1 MSPNT
6 STKPI
11 INSLNNL
18 TTTPSATTK
27 HSSKPQDNSLQDTV
41 TQGTVVAAYGKRFQ
55 VELLDKK
62 RISCVTRG
70 KKTDLACGD
79 VVTIKFTD
87 KHEGV
92 VESTLPRK
100 TLLYRSNAF
109 KSKMLAANVTQIIIV
124 LATQP
129 SFYEALLNRC
139 LIAAEAADIKALIV
153 LNKCDLADNDDA
165 KQKLKLYTDLGYRVL
180 SLSAKEDISTL
191 RPYLQNE
198 ASILVGQSGMGKST
212 IINALLPNEDVRTR
226 EVSHVLDSGKHTTT
240 AAHLYHLDEHS
251 QLIDSPGLQEFGL
264 HHLSTDELEHAFIEF
279 RPFLGKC
286 RFNNCK
292 HLQEPDCAIT
302 SAVDAHI
309 ITSER
314 LAIYKMLRLEISLQI
329 PL

>member
-1 MSPNT
+1 MQG
-6 STKPI
+6 I
-11 INSLNNL
+11 I
-18 TTTPSATTK
+18 
-27 HSSKPQDNSLQDTV
+27 
-41 TQGTVVAAYGKRFQ
+41 VAAYGKRFQ
-55 VELLDKK
+55 VELTDGGK

-70 KKTDLACGD
+70 RKTDLACGD
-79 VVTIKFTD
+79 IVIIKLTD
-87 KHEGV
+87 THEGV

-100 TLLYRSNAF
+100 SLLYRSNAF
-109 KSKMLAANVTQIIIV
+109 KSKMLAANITQIIIV

-139 LIAAEAADIKALIV
+139 LIAAEAANIKALIV

-165 KQKLKLYTDLGYRVL
+165 KQKLSLYTALGYQVL
-180 SLSAKEDISTL
+180 SLSAKEDISSL

-226 EVSHVLDSGKHTTT
+226 EVSQVLDSGKHTTT
-240 AAHLYHLDEHS
+240 AAHLYHLDKNSH
-251 QLIDSPGLQEFGL
+251 LIDSPGLQEFGL

-292 HLQEPDCAIT
+292 HLQEPDCAIKD
-302 SAVDAHI
+302 AVANTQI
-309 ITSER
+309 SPER
-314 LAIYKMLRLEISLQI
+314 LAIYQTLRIEISH
-329 PL
+329 

>member
-1 MSPNT
+1 MKSLTLQNILINNT
-6 STKPI
+6 
-11 INSLNNL
+11 INLQNSEHVSISKNAQDETSL
-18 TTTPSATTK
+18 
-27 HSSKPQDNSLQDTV
+27 
-41 TQGTVVAAYGKRFQ
+41 QGTVVAAYGKRYQ
-55 VELLDKK
+55 VELIDTKQ

-79 VVTIKFTD
+79 LVTLKLTD

-100 TLLYRSNAF
+100 TLLFRSNAF

-139 LIAAEAADIKALIV
+139 LIAAEAAGIKALIV
-153 LNKCDLADNDDA
+153 LNKCDLADNHDA
-165 KQKLKLYTDLGYRVL
+165 LQKLALYTKLGYQVL
-180 SLSAKEDISTL
+180 PLSAKEDISSL

-198 ASILVGQSGMGKST
+198 VSILVGQSGMGKST
-212 IINALLPNEDVRTR
+212 MINALLPNEAVRTQ
-226 EVSHVLDSGKHTTT
+226 EVSQVLDSGKHTTT
-240 AAHLYHLDEHS
+240 AAHLYHLDENS

-264 HHLSTDELEHAFIEF
+264 HHLSTDQLEHAFIEF
-279 RPFLGKC
+279 RPLLGKC

-302 SAVDAHI
+302 EALAQNKISA
-309 ITSER
+309 ER
-314 LAIYKMLRLEISLQI
+314 LAIYKMLRTEITHSAH
-329 PL
+329 

>member
-1 MSPNT
+1 M
-6 STKPI
+6 PI
-11 INSLNNL
+11 LRTDQAVAAHQEKLL
-18 TTTPSATTK
+18 T
-27 HSSKPQDNSLQDTV
+27 
-41 TQGTVVAAYGKRFQ
+41 GTIVAAYGKRFQ
-55 VELLDKK
+55 VELADDQK

-79 VVTIKFTD
+79 NVTLKLTD

-92 VESTLPRK
+92 IESTLPRK

-139 LIAAEAADIKALIV
+139 LIAAEAAEIKALIV

-165 KQKLKLYTDLGYRVL
+165 KQKLSLYTGLGYQVL
-180 SLSAKEDISTL
+180 ALSATEDISAL
-191 RPYLQNE
+191 RPYLQGE

-212 IINALLPNEDVRTR
+212 IINALLPDADVRTR
-226 EVSHVLDSGKHTTT
+226 EVSLVLDSGKHTTT
-240 AAHLYHLDEHS
+240 AAHLYHLDAHS

-279 RPFLGKC
+279 RPYLGKC

-292 HLQEPDCAIT
+292 HLQEPDCTIKEAMAT
-302 SAVDAHI
+302 NKV
-309 ITSER
+309 TPER
-314 LAIYKMLRLEISLQI
+314 LAIYQMLRTEIGA
-329 PL
+329 

>member
-1 MSPNT
+1 L
-6 STKPI
+6 PI
-11 INSLNNL
+11 LRTEQAAAAHQEKLL
-18 TTTPSATTK
+18 T
-27 HSSKPQDNSLQDTV
+27 
-41 TQGTVVAAYGKRFQ
+41 GTIVAAYGKRFQ
-55 VELLDKK
+55 VELADDQK

-79 VVTIKFTD
+79 NVTVKLTD

-92 VESTLPRK
+92 IESTLPRK

-139 LIAAEAADIKALIV
+139 LIAAEAAGIKALIV

-165 KQKLKLYTDLGYRVL
+165 KQKLALYTELGYQVL
-180 SLSAKEDISTL
+180 ALSATEDISAL
-191 RPYLQNE
+191 RPYLQGE

-212 IINALLPNEDVRTR
+212 IINALLPDADVRTR
-226 EVSHVLDSGKHTTT
+226 EVSLVLDSGKHTTT
-240 AAHLYHLDEHS
+240 AAHLYHLDTHS

-264 HHLSTDELEHAFIEF
+264 HHLSTDDLEHAFIEF
-279 RPFLGKC
+279 RPYLGKC

-292 HLQEPDCAIT
+292 HLQEPDCAIKEAMAINKVT
-302 SAVDAHI
+302 P
-309 ITSER
+309 ER
-314 LAIYKMLRLEISLQI
+314 LAIYQMLRTEIGA
-329 PL
+329 

>member
-1 MSPNT
+1 MQKPNLV
-6 STKPI
+6 STKQQ
-11 INSLNNL
+11 
-18 TTTPSATTK
+18 T
-27 HSSKPQDNSLQDTV
+27 SLQ
-41 TQGTVVAAYGKRFQ
+41 GTIVSAYGKRFQ

-79 VVTIKFTD
+79 VVTIKLTD

-92 VESTLPRK
+92 IEATLPRK

-139 LIAAEAADIKALIV
+139 LIAAEAANIKALIV

-165 KQKLKLYTDLGYRVL
+165 KQKLALYTNLGYQVL

-191 RPYLQNE
+191 RPYLQGH

-212 IINALLPNEDVRTR
+212 IINALLPDEDVRTR

-279 RPFLGKC
+279 RPYLGKC

-292 HLQEPDCAIT
+292 HLQEPDCAIKDAVAANKI
-302 SAVDAHI
+302 SA
-309 ITSER
+309 ER
-314 LAIYKMLRLEISLQI
+314 LATYQMFRTEISH
-329 PL
+329 